1 MLGIWDFSKRFMA
14 QYKQHHSWYVLHARS
29 RCENNLHYCLERRD
43 LESFLPKI
51 RVPSKRKDRKLMI
64 QKPLFPGYTFVR
76 TNLDRYEHYGIVKS
90 AGFVRIIGNRMG
102 PLTVPEEAVDSLKI
116 IVATGLPIVT
126 GCRFRKKERVMVVS
140 GPFAGVTGYF
150 SSYRSKGRVIVNID
164 ALNQF
169 ASVEI
174 EEDDIESLPEILR

>member
-1 MLGIWDFSKRFMA
+1 MA
-14 QYKQHHSWYVLHARS
+14 KYKPPHLWYILHARS
-29 RCENNLHYCLERRD
+29 RCENNLHYCLEKRE

-51 RVPSKRKDRKLMI
+51 RVPSKRKDRKVML

-76 TNLDRYEHYGIVKS
+76 TNLDRYEHYRIVKS
-90 AGFVRIIGNRMG
+90 AGFVRIIGNRIG

-116 IVATGLPIVT
+116 IVATGLPIAT
-126 GCRFRKKERVMVVS
+126 GRRFRKKDRIMVVS
-140 GPFAGVTGYF
+140 GPFTGVTGYF
-150 SSYRSKGRVIVNID
+150 SSYRGKGRVIVNID

-174 EEDDIESLPEILR
+174 EEDEIEKLPEILR

>member
-1 MLGIWDFSKRFMA
+1 MTKSKSP
-14 QYKQHHSWYVLHARS
+14 YSWYVLHTRS
-29 RCENNLHYCLERRD
+29 RCENNLCYCLEKRE

-140 GPFAGVTGYF
+140 GPFTGVAGYF

>member
-1 MLGIWDFSKRFMA
+1 MAKSK
-14 QYKQHHSWYVLHARS
+14 QPHLWYILYARS

-76 TNLDRYEHYGIVKS
+76 TNLDRHEHYGIVKA

-102 PLTVPEEAVDSLKI
+102 PLTVPEEAVESLKI
-116 IVATGLPIVT
+116 IVATGLPVVT
-126 GCRFRKKERVMVVS
+126 GRRFRKKERIMVIS
-140 GPFAGVTGYF
+140 GPFAGVSGYF
-150 SSYRSKGRVIVNID
+150 SGYRGKGRVIVNID

-174 EEDDIESLPEILR
+174 EEDEIEKLPEILR